1 MKRSY
6 SLKDFDQIPSAKE
19 IVGDSVKVTE
29 LPSLEEVK
37 TLASWT
43 SEMLEKFN
51 KDQNWFI
58 GHDKHDRSAALSEL
72 AYFGAERGWTDEQI
86 ATVLYDADD
95 RWGKYKGRRNRDRLL
110 LDLINRARQKHGYNA
125 PENIDLS
132 KLIAS
137 ANQTAQLV
145 GEEQKLVYGFQDFVE
160 SEFRVEW
167 VLDQLLAQGG
177 FGLVVA
183 HPGVG
188 KTQFCI
194 AMGLHLALGM
204 EYFLRWENKAG
215 QKKVLFLSLEM
226 GAAPLNLFM
235 GTIGGGYDNKTGM
248 NRNFLVAPLGT
259 PIPLDTKEGQAFLDN
274 LMDEYMPDVVIIDS
288 LQKVMS
294 KELTDEQGVKNLIH
308 YLSRLRSKYGCSLV
322 VVHHNRKKPNEG
334 AKKHISELSDVYGST
349 YLATDVDFVLSL
361 QPEETGLLTV
371 RELKNRLGK
380 MLEPFEIVRD
390 DKTLGFSLDLSGL
403 AEKFS
408 RGDDDNVP
416 DI

>member
-6 SLKDFDQIPSAKE
+6 QLSDFDQVPSAKE
-19 IVGDSVKVTE
+19 IVGDSVKVDQ

-43 SEMLEKFN
+43 SDMLEKFN
-51 KDQNWFI
+51 KDQDWFT
-58 GHDKHDRSAALSEL
+58 GEDKHDRSAALSEL
-72 AYFGAERGWTDEQI
+72 AYFGAERGWTDDQI

-110 LDLINRARQKHGYNA
+110 LDLINRARSKHGYNA
-125 PENIDLS
+125 PENVDLS

-137 ANQTAQLV
+137 ANQTAQIV
-145 GEEQKLVYGFQDFVE
+145 GESESKLVYGFQDFVE
-160 SEFRVEW
+160 SEFKVEW

-194 AMGLHLALGM
+194 AMGAHLALGM
-204 EYFLRWENKAG
+204 DNFLQWENKGG

-235 GTIGGGYDNKTGM
+235 GIIGKGYTNKLRM

-274 LMDEYMPDVVIIDS
+274 LMDEYMPDILIIDS

-308 YLSRLRSKYGCSLV
+308 YFARLRNKYGCSLV
-322 VVHHNRKKPNEG
+322 VVHHNRKKPNET
-334 AKKHISELSDVYGST
+334 AKKHITELSDVYGST
-349 YLATDVDFVLSL
+349 YIATDVDFVLSL
-361 QPEETGLLTV
+361 QPEDTGLLTV
-371 RELKNRLGK
+371 RSLKNRLGK
-380 MLEPFEIVRD
+380 MTEPFEIVRD

-403 AEKFS
+403 AAKFS
-408 RGDDDNVP
+408 RGDDDVP